1 MGIWDL
7 LDIVYLLT
15 DLFDP
20 ALGEAEDL
28 NEIKT
33 KFSVFIWYKSRVI

>member
-33 KFSVFIWYKSRVI
+33 KFSVSFGIKAE